1 MYYNARYVICQRLN
15 FSKEE
20 HALSYNACSSL
31 ENELN
36 PETNFAAFSLKIA
49 NNTPIIRNGITKIIH
64 DQNPIFIIN
73 TSASNFDLYFCLFS
87 FLSNEVRPVYL
98 VKRYIFT
105 SS

>member
-64 DQNPIFIIN
+64 DQNPIFIIH
-73 TSASNFDLYFCLFS
+73 TSASNSDLSIKLYNARSL
-87 FLSNEVRPVYL
+87 
-98 VKRYIFT
+98 
-105 SS
+105 